1 MLHESLFSFIL
12 MYPFDYAVIAVTSW
26 AVGGILTFF
35 WMQFERQKLKK
46 EVDRLAQLCKD
57 WEHTAEQLSVELSR
71 EREIRAGLQEAFD
84 LQKLR
89 TAEILEK
96 TNFLY
101 VAMVKNGT
109 LKRDDLKWLADQ
121 EIENIMKLFKK

>member
-1 MLHESLFSFIL
+1 